1 MKRTPGCATAITLSL
16 ALQGCSHFASSKA
29 EAGWTV
35 LFDGKDTGA
44 FYQVGDANWHV
55 ADGMI
60 SADSGDG
67 FLVTKE
73 TYRDF
78 EVRVEFYAEADT
90 NSGVFLRCTDPK
102 TLASKYCY
110 EVNIW
115 DLRPVQKYGTGGIVD
130 VAAVD
135 PMPKAGGKWNTYDI
149 TAKGDHLV
157 VVLNGVKTADVHDS
171 KRSEGHLGLQHAPGV
186 DKTGKHVIRFRKV
199 EIRRLEG

>member
-1 MKRTPGCATAITLSL
+1 MKQIVGSVAVGLTAL
-16 ALQGCSHFASSKA
+16 ALQGCSHLPGSS
-29 EAGWTV
+29 EGWTV
-35 LFDGKDTGA
+35 LFDGKDIGA
-44 FYQVGDANWHV
+44 FYRVGDANWSV

-67 FLVTKE
+67 FLVTQE

-78 EVRVEFYAEADT
+78 EVRVEFYAEPDT

-102 TLASKYCY
+102 TLASKFCY

-115 DLRPVQKYGTGGIVD
+115 DTRPEQKYGTGAIVNI
-130 VAAVD
+130 AAVN

-157 VVLNGVKTADVHDS
+157 VVLNGTKTADVHDS
-171 KRSEGHLGLQHAPGV
+171 TRSEGRIGLQKAPGN
-186 DKTGKHVIRFRKV
+186 DKAGKHVVRFRKV
-199 EIRRLEG
+199 EILRL